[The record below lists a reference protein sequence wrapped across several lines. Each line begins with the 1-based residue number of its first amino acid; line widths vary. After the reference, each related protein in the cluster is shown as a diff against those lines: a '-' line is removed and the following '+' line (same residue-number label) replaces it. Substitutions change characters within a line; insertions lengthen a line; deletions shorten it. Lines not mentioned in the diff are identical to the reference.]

1 VLRGRNDKQEV
12 AVRARELVFALV
24 LALSPVS
31 AFADIVILPDAEKWV
46 EAAVKELAAGKTD
59 EFANSYLKIIDQ
71 PQLLPQL
78 AERLKPIQQLGQP
91 AFLERV
97 MDQRFGTSVRQLI
110 YVALYNKT
118 DYGYFKFVI
127 KKNRGG
133 WAVTSFDF
141 RVEPGDAMPR
151 GFLLT
156 Q

>member
-1 VLRGRNDKQEV
+1 VQ
-12 AVRARELVFALV
+12 VRARELVFALI
-24 LALSPVS
+24 LALAPVALAPVPTS
-31 AFADIVILPDAEKWV
+31 ADIMVLPDAEKWV
-46 EAAVKELAAGKTD
+46 EAAVKELASGKTD
-59 EFANSYLKIIDQ
+59 EFATAYIKMIDQ
-71 PQLLPQL
+71 PQLLQQL
-78 AERLKPIQQLGQP
+78 TERLKPIQQLGQP

-97 MDQRFGTSVRQLI
+97 ADQRFGTSLRQLI
-110 YVALYNKT
+110 YVALYKSS